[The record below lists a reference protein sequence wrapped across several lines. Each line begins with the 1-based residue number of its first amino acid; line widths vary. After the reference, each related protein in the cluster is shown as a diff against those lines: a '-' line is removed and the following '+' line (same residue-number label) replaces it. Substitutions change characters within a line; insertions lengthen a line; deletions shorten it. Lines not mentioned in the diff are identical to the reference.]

1 MRRRFI
7 LFLLLVISASAALAQ
22 NSSPAKSAGK
32 KLAIVGATVVNL
44 DGKAAIKD
52 SAVLIEGSRIV
63 AVGTRQK
70 VKVPADAEVIDAR
83 GKFIL
88 PGLIDAHTHSNFDGK
103 TSWLLPRFL
112 AHGITTVLDT
122 GSTATVYELKRRTN
136 SGELSGPRM
145 LVSGALLTAPPVQ
158 WPFSEAV
165 NTADEARRAVDE
177 RAARGA
183 EFVKVYAQLP
193 IESLRAAID
202 EAHKKSMRAIGHLG
216 RTNALEATRAG
227 INIITHLMGVPDCA
241 VPDPEKVRAAH
252 ASGFIPGWLA
262 STLAWQQADESKLN
276 QLIREMVARNVALVP
291 TLNVHQGVAFIRD
304 PLPYR
309 QEAIAT
315 RPPEA
320 TLKEWEALAALP
332 IDTAPFKKSWPM
344 MQQFV
349 RRFYEAGGMLVV
361 GTDTAAAYQ
370 PPGLSA
376 HEEMR
381 LMVEAGVPAV
391 AALRAATINAARA
404 LGIEREVGAVEAGKR
419 ADIVIVDDDPLASI
433 TNTRK
438 IFRVIKAGAVYNP

>member
-1 MRRRFI
+1 MRKRMV
-7 LFLLLVISASAALAQ
+7 LFLLLVFSASAAAAQ
-22 NSSPAKSAGK
+22 NTPPARPAARRI
-32 KLAIVGATVVNL
+32 AIVGATVVDL
-44 DGKAAIKD
+44 SGRAGIKD
-52 SAVLIEGSRIV
+52 SVVLIEGSRITS
-63 AVGTRQK
+63 VGPRGR
-70 VKVPADAEVIDAR
+70 VKVPAGVEVIDAS

-88 PGLIDAHTHSNFDGK
+88 PGLIDAHTHSNFDGAA
-103 TSWLLPRFL
+103 WWMLPRFL
-112 AHGITTVLDT
+112 AHGVTTVLDT
-122 GSTATVYELKRRTN
+122 GSATNVYELKQRTN
-136 SGELSGPRM
+136 GGELSGPRM

-165 NTADEARRAVDE
+165 NTVDEARRAVGE

-193 IESLRAAID
+193 AEFLRAAID
-202 EAHKKSMRAIGHLG
+202 EARKKNMRAIGHLG
-216 RTNALEATRAG
+216 RTNALEATRSG

-241 VPDPEKVRAAH
+241 VSDPEKIRAAH
-252 ASGFIPGWLA
+252 ASGFIAGWLA
-262 STLAWQQADESKLN
+262 STLAWQQADQARLD
-276 QLIREMVARNVALVP
+276 QLIKEMVARGVALAP

-309 QEAIAT
+309 EESIAT
-315 RPPEA
+315 RPPEE
-320 TLKEWEALAALP
+320 TLKEWQALAAMP

-349 RRFYEAGGMLVV
+349 RRFHEAGGVLVV
-361 GTDTAAAYQ
+361 GTDTAAAFQ

-381 LMVEAGVPAV
+381 LMVEAGVPAA

-404 LGIEREVGAVEAGKR
+404 LGVEREVGSVEAGKV
-419 ADIVIVDDDPLASI
+419 ADIVIVEADPLADI